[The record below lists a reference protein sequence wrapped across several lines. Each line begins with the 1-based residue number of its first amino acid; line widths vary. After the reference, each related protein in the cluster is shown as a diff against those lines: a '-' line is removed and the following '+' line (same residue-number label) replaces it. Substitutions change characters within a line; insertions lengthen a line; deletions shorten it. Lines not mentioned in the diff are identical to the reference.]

1 MGGAAGRPVEGL
13 ETLEEEGRESP
24 MEATGP
30 RDQLAPDEEE
40 RDVKCDVDVFFREIV
55 ERRNENSPGESNG
68 PTKVLKRIYIKE
80 SVSDETLAKTSKP
93 TNESKIVRHDIS
105 EDSTEEPDGE
115 EVANNASS
123 SMPSSAGSPVSRPVS
138 LTKTQEN
145 TLNNRSIAPVP
156 QIAIT
161 QPRPMAPFFPASS
174 IGSRDS
180 KDYLDAPLKSSRD
193 SPDALLGISR
203 GPPPPKSPHP
213 GTPLMNHPLRVS
225 PDDSKKSGPPAVSN
239 AKTVQIAPRASPSTS
254 PTPSTPTGKRPP
266 VSAAPTPRYPITSSR
281 PSSVNKAAKPGV
293 IETSDVKRNTVGLP
307 TTLTHAK
314 PTTGDWLKQRYIV
327 NNYILLDTL
336 GTGSYGMVRMC
347 KDRVTDQLYA
357 MKIISRDL
365 LKKKKNGHSAETFL
379 ADIQREIAIMKKLNH
394 PNVLRLFEVL
404 DDPKVNKLYLVLEY
418 MKKGDLLN
426 VLKKQNGSTSNGKD
440 TIEPMSDRQ
449 LWNIFR
455 QVVSGVIYLHYQ
467 NIGELIKNWL
477 IILLTSV
484 VHGDI
489 KPQNLLVGEDGVVKI
504 ADFGISRMLDGSEE
518 KVLDAAGNSLME

>member
-24 MEATGP
+24 LEATGP
-30 RDQLAPDEEE
+30 RDNLDTNEEE

-55 ERRNENSPGESNG
+55 ERKNEIGSVESTGNNI
-68 PTKVLKRIYIKE
+68 LKRTFIKE
-80 SVSDETLAKTSKP
+80 SASDETNPKTSRP
-93 TNESKIVRHDIS
+93 INESKIVRHDIS
-105 EDSTEEPDGE
+105 EDSTDEPDGE
-115 EVANNASS
+115 EIIHVSS
-123 SMPSSAGSPVSRPVS
+123 KMPSSHSSPQSIPRS
-138 LTKTQEN
+138 ISKTQEN
-145 TLNNRSIAPVP
+145 ALNNRTLAPVP
-156 QIAIT
+156 QIALA
-161 QPRPMAPFFPASS
+161 QPRPMAPSYPTSS
-174 IGSRDS
+174 SVGSKDS
-180 KDYLDAPLKSSRD
+180 KDYVDVPLKSSRD
-193 SPDALLGISR
+193 SPDALVGISR

-213 GTPLMNHPLRVS
+213 GTPLMNHPLRSS
-225 PDDSKKSGPPAVSN
+225 PEDSKKTGPPGINGSKAG
-239 AKTVQIAPRASPSTS
+239 QIATRASPSTS

-266 VSAAPTPRYPITSSR
+266 VSATPTPRYPIVSSR
-281 PSSVNKAAKPGV
+281 PSSVNKATKPGV

-336 GTGSYGMVRMC
+336 GTGSYGVVRLC
-347 KDRVTDQLYA
+347 KDRITDHLYA

-426 VLKKQNGSTSNGKD
+426 VLKKQNGSNGSKD
-440 TIEPMSDRQ
+440 SFEPMSDRQ

-467 NIGELIKNWL
+467 NI
-477 IILLTSV
+477 
-484 VHGDI
+484 
-489 KPQNLLVGEDGVVKI
+489 
-504 ADFGISRMLDGSEE
+504 SEE
-518 KVLDAAGNSLME
+518 FWSLLLFLH

>member
-13 ETLEEEGRESP
+13 ETLEEEGHESP
-24 MEATGP
+24 MDVSEP
-30 RDQLAPDEEE
+30 RDLLDEDE
-40 RDVKCDVDVFFREIV
+40 RDVKCDVDLFFREIV
-55 ERRNENSPGESNG
+55 ERRNESSPVESSG
-68 PTKVLKRIYIKE
+68 MKMLKRAYNKE
-80 SVSDETLAKTSKP
+80 SLDEVLTKPSKSA
-93 TNESKIVRHDIS
+93 NDSKIVRHDIS
-105 EDSTEEPDGE
+105 EDSTDEPNDAE
-115 EVANNASS
+115 ALDAEDSLSNNSS
-123 SMPSSAGSPVSRPVS
+123 PLSRPLS
-138 LTKTQEN
+138 QSKTQEN
-145 TLNNRSIAPVP
+145 TVKNRISTVP
-156 QIAIT
+156 QIALA
-161 QPRPMAPFFPASS
+161 RPATHFTSS
-174 IGSRDS
+174 VSMGSKDS
-180 KDYLDAPLKSSRD
+180 KDYGELPLKSSRD
-193 SPDALLGISR
+193 SPDTLLGVSR

-213 GTPLMNHPLRVS
+213 GTPLMSHPMRIS
-225 PDDSKKSGPPAVSN
+225 PDEAKKGGPSVIASV
-239 AKTVQIAPRASPSTS
+239 KVVQMPPRGSPSSS

-266 VSAAPTPRYPITSSR
+266 VSATPTPRYPPVSSR
-281 PSSVNKAAKPGV
+281 PSSVNKAGNQGV

-336 GTGSYGMVRMC
+336 GTGSYGVVRMC

-426 VLKKQNGSTSNGKD
+426 VLKKQNNSGSGNKD
-440 TIEPMSDRQ
+440 SIEPMSDRQ

-467 NIGELIKNWL
+467 NIGEEKN
-477 IILLTSV
+477 
-484 VHGDI
+484 
-489 KPQNLLVGEDGVVKI
+489 
-504 ADFGISRMLDGSEE
+504 
-518 KVLDAAGNSLME
+518 